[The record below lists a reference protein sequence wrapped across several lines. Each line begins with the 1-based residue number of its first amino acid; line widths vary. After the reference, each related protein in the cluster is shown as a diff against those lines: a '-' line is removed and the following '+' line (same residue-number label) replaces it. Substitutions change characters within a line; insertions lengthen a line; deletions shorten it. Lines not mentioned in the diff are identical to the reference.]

1 MFLLTKSVKGP
12 LMKKLVSLPIGLL
25 LITSQATSQELF
37 ELEKGQP
44 TAIRPAIE
52 ASTSSSKISF
62 RVAGKTNGGS
72 ITISGPNGYH
82 SEQKFMGSSDTVS
95 LYDSKSMAAVDNKL
109 PPGRYNYRIATQ
121 VGPFKLIKD
130 TMDNGRGD
138 KNYTYAGTPVV
149 HTGSFIV
156 KGGSI
161 QEFEQTEEANSFT
174 W

>member
-1 MFLLTKSVKGP
+1 
-12 LMKKLVSLPIGLL
+12 MKKLVTLTIGLFV
-25 LITSQATSQELF
+25 IANQANSQELF
-37 ELEKGQP
+37 ELEKEQP
-44 TAIRPAIE
+44 TAIKPAIE
-52 ASTSSSKISF
+52 ASTSSTRISF
-62 RVAGKTNGGS
+62 RVAGKANGGS

-82 SEQKFMGSSDTVS
+82 SEQTFRGSSDTVS
-95 LYDSKSMAAVDNKL
+95 LYDSKNMAALDDKL

-149 HTGSFIV
+149 HEGSFVV

-161 QEFEQTEEANSFT
+161 QKFEQSEEAESST